1 MALRLEHRVPPPLVG
16 ACVGALMY
24 GAAWVLPVF
33 AFRAPWAL
41 GAAVATAGVLV
52 SVIGVLQFRRARTT
66 VNPLQPEA
74 ASSLV
79 TGGIYRWTRN
89 PMYLGMALALAG
101 WGLYLG
107 NFGALALVGVFVMY
121 IDRYQID
128 PEERALAARFGDAFA
143 AYRRRVRR
151 WL

>member
-16 ACVGALMY
+16 ACVGALMFG
-24 GAAWVLPVF
+24 GAWLLPVF
-33 AFRAPWAL
+33 AFRAPWVL

-52 SVIGVLQFRRARTT
+52 SLIGVVQFHRARTT
-66 VNPLQPEA
+66 VNPLKPEE

-79 TGGIYRWTRN
+79 SGGIYRWTRN

-107 NFGALALVGVFVMY
+107 NFGALALVGLFVMY

>member
-1 MALRLEHRVPPPLVG
+1 MAFRLENRVPPPVVG
-16 ACVGALMY
+16 ACVGALML
-24 GAAWVLPVF
+24 GAAWALPVF
-33 AFRAPWAL
+33 AMRVPWLLAAVL
-41 GAAVATAGVLV
+41 GAAGVLV

-66 VNPLQPEA
+66 VNPLKPAEA
-74 ASSLV
+74 STLV

-128 PEERALAARFGDAFA
+128 PEERALMGRFGDEFA

>member
-1 MALRLEHRVPPPLVG
+1 MG
-16 ACVGALMY
+16 ASGVRI
-24 GAAWVLPVF
+24 P
-33 AFRAPWAL
+33 RAL
-41 GAAVATAGVLV
+41 GARRRG
-52 SVIGVLQFRRARTT
+52 GNRRRAGERDRRAA
-66 VNPLQPEA
+66 VPPRAHHGQPAA

-107 NFGALALVGVFVMY
+107 NFGALALVGLFVMY

-128 PEERALAARFGDAFA
+128 PEERALTARFGDAFA